1 MRNQKGFTLIEL
13 MIVVAILLIVVSI
26 GVGMLG
32 GIGGTKV
39 VDLPAGQTLEQIT
52 NLYPLSYTTRLR
64 AEGEPV
70 GKKEFRETGHIWDTV
85 VIFQER

>member
-13 MIVVAILLIVVSI
+13 IIVVAIILIVISTGVS
-26 GVGMLG
+26 MLG

-39 VDLPAGQTLEQIT
+39 IDLPAGQTLEQVT

-64 AEGEPV
+64 VEGEPIN
-70 GKKEFRETGHIWDTV
+70 KKEFRETGHIWDTV

>member
-13 MIVVAILLIVVSI
+13 LIVIAILATIVAM
-26 GVGMLG
+26 GMSMFS

-39 VDLPAGQTLEQIT
+39 VDLPTGQTLEQVT